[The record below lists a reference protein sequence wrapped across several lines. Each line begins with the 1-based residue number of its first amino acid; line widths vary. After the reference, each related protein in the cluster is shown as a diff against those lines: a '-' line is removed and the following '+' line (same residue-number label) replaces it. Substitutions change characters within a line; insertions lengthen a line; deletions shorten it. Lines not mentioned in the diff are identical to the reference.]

1 MEKRLLKITAMV
13 VLMTVIMC
21 QAVWA
26 DDSASTCRTDAAGN
40 AFIAGNEVTAGDD
53 VDNELFAAGQTVTA
67 GKVNVGNNLFA
78 AGGDVTV
85 DGTLVKGTVFAAG
98 YNVSINAKASG
109 NIWTAGN
116 YVELSEN
123 CAAKAVGA
131 AANEVVI
138 RGEYKSAHIIA
149 GNVTIDG
156 TVTEELNIT
165 ADQVEFGPNA
175 VVKGTIKVVAEAEPV
190 VDRSAEIS
198 EIDYTPSETEDS
210 GYPYNREN
218 GVNSVL
224 SIVLSALGVVIVA
237 FLLSVFAGSGVESAK
252 RMIESKP
259 VAVLVSGL
267 LANIA
272 AVVITVPVMLTG
284 FGLRA
289 GLLIVALYSAIL
301 IVGTAFASASLGRVV
316 FERLRP
322 GFNPL
327 LSSVICAAVIG
338 LLKEVPYIGFLI
350 SFACEIYT
358 LGYFVQLAYEEA
370 KKISSSKTIEKELN
384 ILE

>member
-1 MEKRLLKITAMV
+1 MKKRLLKIIAMV

-149 GNVTIDG
+149 KNVTIDG
-156 TVTEELNIT
+156 TVTDELDIT

-175 VVKGTIKVVAEAEPV
+175 VVKGTIKVEADKEPA
-190 VDRSAEIS
+190 VDRAAAVS
-198 EIDYTPSETEDS
+198 EIDYTQSETEDS
-210 GYPYNREN
+210 GYPYNRES

-224 SIVLSALGVVIVA
+224 NIVLSALGVVIIA
-237 FLLSVFAGSGVESAK
+237 FLLSVFAESGVESAK

-259 VAVLVSGL
+259 VVVLVSGL

-272 AVVITVPVMLTG
+272 VVVITVPLMLTG
-284 FGLRA
+284 FGIRT
-289 GLLIVALYSAIL
+289 GLLIVVMYAAIL
-301 IVGTAFASASLGRVV
+301 IVGTAFASASLGRLA
-316 FERLRP
+316 FERIRP

-327 LSSVICAAVIG
+327 LSSVICAAAIG
-338 LLKEVPYIGFLI
+338 LLKEVPYVGFLI

-358 LGYFVQLAYEEA
+358 LGYFVQLAYGEV
-370 KKISSSKTIEKELN
+370 KKISSSKTVEKELN